1 MQCYFESWC
10 CRLLD
15 QRGLRQQIIQGS
27 LLYGVDILNRTTI
40 EKDIY
45 PFVFQEKYRLE
56 LIANPGLI
64 KKGDLDADIQIQIQK
79 LEKQEQL
86 V

>member
-1 MQCYFESWC
+1 
-10 CRLLD
+10 
-15 QRGLRQQIIQGS
+15 
-27 LLYGVDILNRTTI
+27 

-86 V
+86 VILEFLLFCLNLIAKNQILPFLKSTRRLSHVAGKF